1 MNTTKDFGICSV
13 RVDQGNSNSGV
24 AALQNLDIETIP
36 EHHQMNQ
43 PGYVQLAAILNLLA
57 TDTTYVLV
65 EDTVSIDE
73 LFALADDDNAAGI
86 SARNLLAAYRLLDY
100 EPSVTLPDTGLKA
113 TPVFN
118 KPKIQGNLSQEMLQ
132 VFPNPADDYIVIA
145 YQLEKEGELSIV
157 SQDGRI
163 VYSQSIAPGK
173 NQVIIRINHLAS
185 GVYIARMAEG
195 KIAHSAKFTVK

>member
-1 MNTTKDFGICSV
+1 MIINKSQISV
-13 RVDQGNSNSGV
+13 ES
-24 AALQNLDIETIP
+24 LF
-36 EHHQMNQ
+36 
-43 PGYVQLAAILNLLA
+43 LLA
-57 TDTTYVLV
+57 N
-65 EDTVSIDE
+65 E
-73 LFALADDDNAAGI
+73 NNPAGI
-86 SARNLLAAYRLLDY
+86 SARNLLAAYRLLNY

-118 KPKIQGNLSQEMLQ
+118 KPEIKGKLSQEMLQ

-145 YQLEKEGELSIV
+145 YQLGKEGELSIV